1 MFHMKHDEKMNNKC
15 PWCGSEKAQINL
27 WLKDEFLT
35 KEDFHICECLNC
47 GLLYTMPRPDK
58 EKIGAY
64 YKSEAYYSHQENK
77 KGFIPKV
84 YERVKSINL
93 KHKYRLAT
101 NGMQPGK
108 LLDIGCGV
116 GDFLH
121 TAEMH
126 GWECIGVEP
135 SEDAKAIAQKR
146 MKGMIITSEELE
158 SFSDGAFDVITMWH
172 VLEHVD
178 DLKWQV
184 AQLQRLVKPSGRV
197 VIAVPNYKSY
207 EGQYYKEHWAAY
219 DVPRHLNHFNR
230 ITLSKIFKTS
240 GLELVKMDKLKWDA
254 YYISYL
260 SEQYRHHSLP
270 LVRGLYRGFISNC
283 KARRSGEWS
292 SLVYVFER
300 KTRN

>member
-1 MFHMKHDEKMNNKC
+1 MKHDEKMNNKC

-58 EKIGAY
+58 DKIGAY
-64 YKSEAYYSHQENK
+64 YKSEAYYSHQENN

-146 MKGMIITSEELE
+146 MKGTIITSEELE
-158 SFSDGAFDVITMWH
+158 SFPDGAFDVITMWH

-207 EGQYYKEHWAAY
+207 DGQYYKEHWAAY

-230 ITLSKIFKTS
+230 IILSKIFKTS

-292 SLVYVFER
+292 SVVYVFER
-300 KTRN
+300 KIRN

>member
-1 MFHMKHDEKMNNKC
+1 MNNKC
-15 PWCGSEKAQINL
+15 PWCGSEKAQISL
-27 WLKDEFLT
+27 WLRDEFLT

-58 EKIGAY
+58 DKIGDY
-64 YKSEAYYSHQENK
+64 YKSEEYYSHQENK

-84 YERVKSINL
+84 YEKVKKTNL
-93 KHKYRLAT
+93 KHKYKLASKGLNVGT
-101 NGMQPGK
+101 

-121 TAEMH
+121 TAETH
-126 GWECIGVEP
+126 GWDCLGVEP

-146 MKGMIITSEELE
+146 MKGKIISSEELE
-158 SFSDGAFDVITMWH
+158 TLSDGSFDLITMWH

-178 DLKWQV
+178 DLKWQIV
-184 AQLQRLVKPSGRV
+184 QLQRLVKSSGRV
-197 VIAVPNYKSY
+197 VIALPNYKSY
-207 EGQYYKEHWAAY
+207 DGQYYKELWAAY

-230 ITLSKIFKTS
+230 NTLAKIFKTS
-240 GLELVKMDKLKWDA
+240 GLELIRMDMLKWDA

-260 SEQYRHHSLP
+260 SEQYKHHSLP
-270 LVRGLYRGFISNC
+270 LVRGVFRGWISNS

-292 SLVYVFER
+292 SLVYVFE
-300 KTRN
+300 KKSKN

>member
-1 MFHMKHDEKMNNKC
+1 MKHDEKMNNKC
-15 PWCGSEKAQINL
+15 PWCGSGKAQINL

-93 KHKYRLAT
+93 KYKYRLAT
-101 NGMQPGK
+101 SGMQSGK

-135 SEDAKAIAQKR
+135 SEDAKTIAQKR
-146 MKGMIITSEELE
+146 MKGTIITSEELE
-158 SFSDGAFDVITMWH
+158 SFPDGAFDVITMWH

-207 EGQYYKEHWAAY
+207 DGQYYKEHWAAY

-300 KTRN
+300 KIRN